1 MMSRYFSLQIK
12 RILRYLPGAFCVVL
26 LLLSCL
32 FTVFSLMVHQD
43 AGQEVK
49 QKARVAISGSTDNAY
64 LQMALSAMQAFDST
78 QYSLEMVQMDE
89 DEARQALAW
98 GKIAAYVVVPE
109 AFMEAALRGEIIP
122 MEFVSTT
129 GSANLVSM
137 LRYEITETIATI
149 LVSSQKGIFG
159 MANAMYDNDLGHALG
174 RKMDELS
181 FVYLD
186 HVFVR
191 DNIYTLE
198 ELGIGDSLDFSG
210 YLLCGLCVTLA
221 MLMSLPFAPLMIRR
235 DHSLSRMLAARGS
248 GVFLQC
254 LCDFAAYFLALF
266 LVMLPVPLLLTK
278 WPDVVLPAAKLFLQT
293 LPVVLMAAS
302 FSYLLYTLSADLI
315 SGVLLQFFTTV
326 AMCFVSGCIYPVHFF
341 PVGLQKAAA
350 WLPTAFARS
359 QLAGCL
365 TGRSDTA
372 SWLMLLCCSLVF
384 FTAGSIIRLRQ
395 VKGVCP

>member
-1 MMSRYFSLQIK
+1 MMSRYFSSQIK
-12 RILRYLPGAFCVVL
+12 RILRYLPGAFCVVVL
-26 LLLSCL
+26 LLGSL

-43 AGQEVK
+43 AGQDVK
-49 QKARVAISGSTDNAY
+49 QKVRVAISGSTDNAY

-89 DEARQALAW
+89 DEAQQALAW

-109 AFMEAALRGEIIP
+109 GFMEAAFRGEILP
-122 MEFVSTT
+122 MKFVSTA
-129 GSANLVSM
+129 GSAGLASI
-137 LRYEITETIATI
+137 LRYEITDTIATI

-159 MANAMYDNDLGHALG
+159 MANAMYDNELGDKLG

-191 DNIYTLE
+191 DNVCALE
-198 ELGIGDSLDFSG
+198 ELGIGDNLDFAG
-210 YLLCGLCVTLA
+210 YLLCGLCVMLV

-235 DHSLSRMLAARGS
+235 DHSLTRMLAARGS
-248 GVFLQC
+248 GVFGQS
-254 LCDFAAYFLALF
+254 LCEFAAYYLAL
-266 LVMLPVPLLLTK
+266 LVVLLPVPLLLAQQ
-278 WPDVVLPAAKLFLQT
+278 PDVVVSPLELFLQI

-302 FSYLLYTLSADLI
+302 FSFLLYTLTADLI
-315 SGVLLQFFTTV
+315 SGVLLQFFTAV
-326 AMCFVSGCIYPVHFF
+326 AMCFVSGCLYPVHFF
-341 PVGLQKAAA
+341 PVSLQKAAA

-365 TGRSDTA
+365 TGNTGPLPL
-372 SWLMLLCCSLVF
+372 LMLLCYSLVF
-384 FTAGSIIRLRQ
+384 LVAGCIIRLRQ
-395 VKGVCP
+395 AKEVQQ